1 MCGNGIERCE
11 VEEEDYRNEIIKMVQ
26 NVKQLD
32 ILIYIYNISKDI
44 ISEDK

>member
-1 MCGNGIERCE
+1 MCGKEIERCE

>member
-1 MCGNGIERCE
+1 MCE

>member
-1 MCGNGIERCE
+1 M
-11 VEEEDYRNEIIKMVQ
+11 EEEDYRNEIIKMVK

>member
-1 MCGNGIERCE
+1 M
-11 VEEEDYRNEIIKMVQ
+11 EEEDYRNEIIKMVQ